1 MNNLKLYSEISLNI
15 ELQSQDEK
23 LLFSAFDIERNRLF
37 FASSA
42 NFVYN
47 TQLSSFQ
54 DGKSWKEILLS
65 AEIHLLDLE
74 NGDVITSFDYLME
87 KEALVLGTSNGLL
100 LLHMVDDNVTEVVGQ
115 VEGGVKCV
123 SPSPD
128 GDLLSVVT
136 GSGQLLVMTHDWDVL
151 YETSIEDHPPDGVD
165 VSKDLSTISKSSVS
179 WRGDGK
185 YFSTLSEMKSSSS
198 SSLGKKL
205 KIWERDSGSL
215 HAMSDAK
222 TFMGAVMEWMP
233 SGAKIAAVYDR
244 KAKDE
249 CPAIVFYERNGL
261 YRSSYTINGP
271 KDATVEI
278 LKWNCSSDL
287 LASVVRY
294 DKHDA
299 VKIWYFSNNHWYLK
313 HEVRFPSQ
321 DGVSLMWDPIKPLQL
336 ICWTLRG
343 QVTVYNLTWVTSIT
357 ESSIA
362 LVIDDSKILVTPL
375 SLSLMPPPLYLFHLK
390 LPSAVRD
397 VALHSRGTKNRV
409 AAFLSDGSLCVAE
422 LPESDSWEELEGK
435 ELCIDC
441 SIPDIAF
448 GSLSHLTWLDSH
460 SLLAVSHY
468 GSSHNECFTHGTP
481 CEEKLRGSYLQ
492 EIELMCSED
501 HVPGLITNS
510 GWHGKISHKNYL
522 EGLVIA
528 IASNPANVSSA
539 FVQFDGGKV
548 LNYHSK
554 SGLAVTE
561 WIAKHDGISFPSSC
575 PMMGAAL
582 VSDGGS
588 LQPLLVGLD
597 DIGRLHVGQ
606 ETLCNNCSSFSF
618 YSNLADEVTT
628 HLILSTK
635 QDFLFIVNISDILH
649 GEIESKYQN
658 FFHLGVRKREE
669 ENANFINIWERGAK
683 VVGVL
688 HGDEAAVIIQTT
700 RGNLECIYPRKL
712 VLSSIINALIQRR
725 FKDALLMVRRHR
737 IDFNVLVDYCGWQA
751 FLESASEFVRQIDN
765 LSYVTEF
772 VCAVRSGNIMETLYK
787 NYVSLSGLKETD
799 DVQAKIPDVYDNKV
813 SSILLAVRKA
823 LEEQV
828 SESPG
833 RELCILTTLARSEPP
848 ALEVALERIKVIRE
862 MELLGSDDPRKA
874 TYPSAEEALKH
885 LLWLSDSEAVF
896 EAALGLYDLNLA
908 AIVALNSQRDPKEFL
923 PYLAEL
929 ERMPSLIMQYNI
941 DLRLNRL
948 DNALKHI
955 IMAGDAY
962 YIDCLSLLKK
972 NPKLFP
978 LGLQLITDPTKRM
991 QVLEAWADHLSDEK
1005 SFEDAATNYLCCS
1018 RLDKALK
1025 AYRDCGNW
1033 TGVLTVA
1040 SLLKIGKD
1048 EMMQLAHDL
1057 CEELQAMGKPAEAAK
1072 IALEYCGDVPNGISL
1087 LISAREWEDALRI
1100 SFMHMQD
1107 KLVSEVQNASLECA
1121 STLSGEYEE
1130 GIEKVGKYLT
1140 RYLAVRQRRLL
1151 LAAKLRSEE
1160 RSVNDLDDD
1169 TASEASSNFSGMS
1182 AYTTGTRRGSAA
1194 SVSSNATSRA
1204 RDARRQKSRGK
1215 IRPGSPGEEM
1225 ALVEHLKGMSLATGA
1240 IRELKSLLSCLIMLG
1255 SEEVAKK
1262 LQRVAE
1268 SFQLSQMAAVKLAED
1283 TLSSDSI
1290 NEEAHALERYVEK
1303 VKADPQTSPA
1313 MSWRCK
1319 VFISP

>member
-1 MNNLKLYSEISLNI
+1 
-15 ELQSQDEK
+15 
-23 LLFSAFDIERNRLF
+23 
-37 FASSA
+37 
-42 NFVYN
+42 
-47 TQLSSFQ
+47 
-54 DGKSWKEILLS
+54 
-65 AEIHLLDLE
+65 
-74 NGDVITSFDYLME
+74 
-87 KEALVLGTSNGLL
+87 
-100 LLHMVDDNVTEVVGQ
+100 
-115 VEGGVKCV
+115 
-123 SPSPD
+123 
-128 GDLLSVVT
+128 
-136 GSGQLLVMTHDWDVL
+136 
-151 YETSIEDHPPDGVD
+151 
-165 VSKDLSTISKSSVS
+165 
-179 WRGDGK
+179 
-185 YFSTLSEMKSSSS
+185 
-198 SSLGKKL
+198 
-205 KIWERDSGSL
+205 
-215 HAMSDAK
+215 
-222 TFMGAVMEWMP
+222 
-233 SGAKIAAVYDR
+233 
-244 KAKDE
+244 
-249 CPAIVFYERNGL
+249 
-261 YRSSYTINGP
+261 
-271 KDATVEI
+271 
-278 LKWNCSSDL
+278 
-287 LASVVRY
+287 
-294 DKHDA
+294 
-299 VKIWYFSNNHWYLK
+299 
-313 HEVRFPSQ
+313 
-321 DGVSLMWDPIKPLQL
+321 
-336 ICWTLRG
+336 
-343 QVTVYNLTWVTSIT
+343 
-357 ESSIA
+357 
-362 LVIDDSKILVTPL
+362 
-375 SLSLMPPPLYLFHLK
+375 
-390 LPSAVRD
+390 
-397 VALHSRGTKNRV
+397 
-409 AAFLSDGSLCVAE
+409 
-422 LPESDSWEELEGK
+422 
-435 ELCIDC
+435 
-441 SIPDIAF
+441 
-448 GSLSHLTWLDSH
+448 
-460 SLLAVSHY
+460 
-468 GSSHNECFTHGTP
+468 
-481 CEEKLRGSYLQ
+481 
-492 EIELMCSED
+492 MCSED
-501 HVPGLITNS
+501 HVPGLVTNS
-510 GWHGKISHKNYL
+510 GWHGKISHKNSL

-561 WIAKHDGISFPSSC
+561 FIAKHDGISFASSC
-575 PMMGAAL
+575 PIMGAAL

-588 LQPLLVGLD
+588 LQHLLVGLD

-606 ETLCNNCSSFSF
+606 ETLCNNCNSFSF
-618 YSNLADEVTT
+618 YSNLADQVTT

-635 QDFLFIVNISDILH
+635 QDFLFIVGISDILH

-658 FFHLGVRKREE
+658 FFHLGGRKKREE

-751 FLESASEFVRQIDN
+751 FVESASEFVSQIDN

-772 VCAVRSGNIMETLYK
+772 VCAVKSGNIMETLYK
-787 NYVSLSGLKETD
+787 NYVSLFGLTETG
-799 DVQAKIPDVYDNKV
+799 DVQTKTPDVHDNKV

-828 SESPG
+828 TESPG

-848 ALEVALERIKVIRE
+848 ELEVALERIKVIRE

-874 TYPSAEEALKH
+874 TYPSAEEAVKH
-885 LLWLSDSEAVF
+885 LLWLSDCDAVF

-923 PYLAEL
+923 PYLEEL
-929 ERMPSLIMQYNI
+929 ERMPGLIMQYNI

-955 IMAGDAY
+955 VMAGDAY
-962 YIDCLSLLKK
+962 YTDCLNLLEK

-1005 SFEDAATNYLCCS
+1005 FFEDAATTYLCCS
-1018 RLDKALK
+1018 KLEKALK

-1040 SLLKIGKD
+1040 GLLKMEKD
-1048 EMMQLAHDL
+1048 ETLRLAHDL

-1072 IALEYCGDVPNGISL
+1072 IALDYCGDVRNGISL
-1087 LISAREWEDALRI
+1087 LISAREWEEALRI

-1107 KLVSEVQNASLECA
+1107 EFVSEVKNASLECA

-1182 AYTTGTRRGSAA
+1182 AYTTGTRKGSAA
-1194 SVSSNATSRA
+1194 SVSSSRATSRA
-1204 RDARRQKSRGK
+1204 KRDARRQKSKGK

-1225 ALVEHLKGMSLATGA
+1225 ALVEHLKGMSLADGA

-1255 SEEVAKK
+1255 SDQVAKK

-1268 SFQLSQMAAVKLAED
+1268 TFQLYQMAAVRLAED

-1290 NEEAHALERYVEK
+1290 NEQAHSLERYVEK
-1303 VKADPQTSPA
+1303 LRTEPETSLA
-1313 MSWRCK
+1313 MSWRSK

>member
-165 VSKDLSTISKSSVS
+165 VSAPASSSIISKSSVS

-522 EGLVIA
+522 EGL
-528 IASNPANVSSA
+528 
-539 FVQFDGGKV
+539 
-548 LNYHSK
+548 
-554 SGLAVTE
+554 
-561 WIAKHDGISFPSSC
+561 
-575 PMMGAAL
+575 
-582 VSDGGS
+582 
-588 LQPLLVGLD
+588 
-597 DIGRLHVGQ
+597 
-606 ETLCNNCSSFSF
+606 
-618 YSNLADEVTT
+618 
-628 HLILSTK
+628 
-635 QDFLFIVNISDILH
+635 DFLFIVNISDILH

-1182 AYTTGTRRGSAA
+1182 AYTTGYRFMPFSCVIYFPAHFFM
-1194 SVSSNATSRA
+1194 SSIY
-1204 RDARRQKSRGK
+1204 QG
-1215 IRPGSPGEEM
+1215 
-1225 ALVEHLKGMSLATGA
+1225 LC
-1240 IRELKSLLSCLIMLG
+1240 LLST
-1255 SEEVAKK
+1255 K
-1262 LQRVAE
+1262 LDSV
-1268 SFQLSQMAAVKLAED
+1268 LS
-1283 TLSSDSI
+1283 
-1290 NEEAHALERYVEK
+1290 
-1303 VKADPQTSPA
+1303 
-1313 MSWRCK
+1313 
-1319 VFISP
+1319 